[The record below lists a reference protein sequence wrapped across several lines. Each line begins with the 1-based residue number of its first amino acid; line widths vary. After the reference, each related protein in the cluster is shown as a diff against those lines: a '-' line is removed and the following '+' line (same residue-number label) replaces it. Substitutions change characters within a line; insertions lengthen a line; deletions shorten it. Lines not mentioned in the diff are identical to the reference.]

1 MKEINLFYSFIYHFS
16 SHKSMWLVIMGRLVD
31 CSCAP
36 STVCDKV
43 FSPAAPAAIKLHSG
57 SLLVPLLL
65 LLLPLRLLW
74 KSTNY
79 LLLPPPLL
87 LLIWKSI
94 PFFFCCCNNQNPL
107 ICLPKQSAVQKS
119 LTAIK
124 SSNKSPSLHKYLCP
138 NFFPSGQMSI
148 FIIQQICPIFHFRH
162 SSTSR
167 IGRVFGKVFMQ
178 CSRPR

>member
-1 MKEINLFYSFIYHFS
+1 MK
-16 SHKSMWLVIMGRLVD
+16 R
-31 CSCAP
+31 
-36 STVCDKV
+36 
-43 FSPAAPAAIKLHSG
+43 
-57 SLLVPLLL
+57 
-65 LLLPLRLLW
+65 
-74 KSTNY
+74 
-79 LLLPPPLL
+79 
-87 LLIWKSI
+87 KSI

-138 NFFPSGQMSI
+138 FFFPSGQMSI

-162 SSTSR
+162 SSTRR